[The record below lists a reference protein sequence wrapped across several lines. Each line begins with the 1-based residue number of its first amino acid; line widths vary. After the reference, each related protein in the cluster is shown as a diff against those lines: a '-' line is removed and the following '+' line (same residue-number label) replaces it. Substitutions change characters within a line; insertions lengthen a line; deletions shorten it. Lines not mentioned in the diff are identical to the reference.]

1 MRLKNRASIFSQ
13 SDARGAVSLVEAT
26 RANVHF
32 AKEAHTFVAVSD
44 TIKMIA
50 KICIG
55 DTSTLIGTGVASNV
69 AIATS
74 THLNALFDSIVL
86 LERRAAMEG
95 KPFSVSFQ
103 AAQYS
108 LCIIHLQAVCLLMQ
122 TQ

>member
-1 MRLKNRASIFSQ
+1 MTLKNRASISSQ

-50 KICIG
+50 KSCIS
-55 DTSTLIGTGVASNV
+55 DTSILIGTGVASNV

-74 THLNALFDSIVL
+74 THMNALFDSIVL
-86 LERRAAMEG
+86 LERRAASWKESRFQSLF
-95 KPFSVSFQ
+95 KLLNTHCASFIFKQYVS
-103 AAQYS
+103 
-108 LCIIHLQAVCLLMQ
+108 
-122 TQ
+122 

>member
-1 MRLKNRASIFSQ
+1 MTLKNRASISSQ

-50 KICIG
+50 KSCIS
-55 DTSTLIGTGVASNV
+55 DTSILIGTGVASNV

-86 LERRAAMEG
+86 LERRGE
-95 KPFSVSFQ
+95 PFSVSFQ

-108 LCIIHLQAVCLLMQ
+108 LCIVHLQAVCLLMH